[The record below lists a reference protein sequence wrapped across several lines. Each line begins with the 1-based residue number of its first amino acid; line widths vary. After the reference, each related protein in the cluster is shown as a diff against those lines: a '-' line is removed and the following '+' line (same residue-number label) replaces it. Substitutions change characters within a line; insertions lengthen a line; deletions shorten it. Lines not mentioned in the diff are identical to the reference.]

1 MKKSL
6 FVLTLLAIGLTSLAQ
21 QKDTLRINVNGNE
34 IIILT
39 DDVNSLTQTDYNAII
54 KRLSDETQRIVA
66 DYTNEIAAINKKQQA
81 GELTAEQA
89 EAQRQAANAKM
100 EADMDALS
108 TEIENWAD
116 RYGAAMEEN
125 AEDPEAWAAQWESNA
140 QKYETVNPPAAPN
153 APEAPEAPEEGTTVI
168 INDEG
173 VVITGEGDWDPD
185 KVKEAK
191 EKYKRNQTIGYGSFH
206 FGWANWL
213 NADGIAKSEG
223 TNTTT
228 ELNFWPSMVWGFGF
242 GGKTRMGESKMYI
255 RYGMEFNWNYFQM
268 KGNTILVKYDD
279 VILETEGVA
288 FYEDESQNYS
298 KSAFRISYWDAPV
311 LFEFDN
317 SKPGQS
323 DGFSLGLGGYGG
335 IRMGSHTKVK
345 YSDFNGDKSEVKQQN
360 NYYTNGWRYGLL
372 GQVGFGTFKITA
384 KYDLNHLFRTDKT
397 TPDYQIASLTLGW
410 VFP

>member
-6 FVLTLLAIGLTSLAQ
+6 FVLTLCAIGLTSLAQ

-54 KRLSDETQRIVA
+54 KRLTDETQRIVA
-66 DYTNEIAAINKKQQA
+66 EQNKAMAEINAQEKK
-81 GELTAEQA
+81 GELTAEEAAAKRAAVADKTAA
-89 EAQRQAANAKM
+89 EL
-100 EADMDALS
+100 DALS
-108 TEIENWAD
+108 AEIENWAD
-116 RYGAAMEEN
+116 RYGEAMEEN

-140 QKYETVNPPAAPN
+140 QKYETVNPPTAPD
-153 APEAPEAPEEGTTVI
+153 APEEAEGTTVI
-168 INDEG
+168 INEEG
-173 VVITGEGDWDPD
+173 IVITGEEGDWDPD
-185 KVKEAK
+185 KVKDAK

-206 FGWANWL
+206 FGWANWV
-213 NADGIAKSEG
+213 NADGIATAQG

-242 GGKTRMGESKMYI
+242 GGKTRLGESKMYI

-268 KGNTILVKYDD
+268 KGNTIMVKYDD
-279 VILETEGVA
+279 VILEQEGVA
-288 FYEDESQNYS
+288 FYQDETQNYS

-323 DGFSLGLGGYGG
+323 NGFSFALGGYGG
-335 IRMGSHTKVK
+335 IRMGSHTYIN
-345 YSDFNGDKSEVKQQN
+345 YSDFNGDKTEVTQRN

-372 GQVGFGTFKITA
+372 GQIGLGTFKITA
-384 KYDLNHLFRTDKT
+384 KYDLNQLFRTDKT
-397 TPDYQIASLTLGW
+397 TPDYQIASITLGW